1 MVVKQLF
8 IINYYAR
15 DSVFSLV
22 LILKKIFSPS
32 VKVTTFKKT
41 YQPLPPNYIPST
53 FRITGVRKVS
63 RAHNTVSRAH
73 NTACML
79 FSGRI
84 MINFHNVAFLL
95 G

>member
-1 MVVKQLF
+1 MAVEQFF
-8 IINYYAR
+8 IINYYGR

-22 LILKKIFSPS
+22 LILKKIFSHR

-41 YQPLPPNYIPST
+41 YQPLPPNSIPST

-63 RAHNTVSRAH
+63 GAH